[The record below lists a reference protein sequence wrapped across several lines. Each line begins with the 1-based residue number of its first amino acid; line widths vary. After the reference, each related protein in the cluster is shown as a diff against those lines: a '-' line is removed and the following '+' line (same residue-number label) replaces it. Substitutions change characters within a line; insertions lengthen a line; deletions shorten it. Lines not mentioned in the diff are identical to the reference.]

1 MRRFKT
7 GTPARIHRD
16 SIDFS
21 KMEIQEGDEKI
32 IPFSFMSDKIRN
44 RTSTMLF
51 NYTTNKILIKLLE
64 II

>member
-21 KMEIQEGDEKI
+21 KMEIQEGDKKI
-32 IPFSFMSDKIRN
+32 KN
-44 RTSTMLF
+44 G
-51 NYTTNKILIKLLE
+51 LIAQL
-64 II
+64 I